1 MDLNKDSPV
10 PTFEM
15 IDEDTL
21 SVNGKLLKKPFVE
34 KPVNGEDHNIHIYF
48 HSSKGGGGRRLFR
61 KVILLGELLIVNRS
75 VTSLLNLILRS
86 NSLERQDPT
95 YTNRSSPH
103 RIKKIS
109 KSTP

>member
-1 MDLNKDSPV
+1 
-10 PTFEM
+10 M

>member
-1 MDLNKDSPV
+1 VDLNKDSPV

-15 IDEDTL
+15 VDEDTL
-21 SVNGKLLKKPFVE
+21 SVNGKVLKKPFVE

-61 KVILLGELLIVNRS
+61 KVILTMQSTHFRS

-86 NSLERQDPT
+86 NYLEPQDPT
-95 YTNRSSPH
+95 STNLSSLH
-103 RIKKIS
+103 RTKKIS

>member
-10 PTFEM
+10 PSFEM

-61 KVILLGELLIVNRS
+61 KVILIIELAHCRS
-75 VTSLLNLILRS
+75 VTSLLNSTLRS
-86 NSLERQDPT
+86 NSLEPQDPT
-95 YTNRSSPH
+95 STNHSSP
-103 RIKKIS
+103 RGIKKIS